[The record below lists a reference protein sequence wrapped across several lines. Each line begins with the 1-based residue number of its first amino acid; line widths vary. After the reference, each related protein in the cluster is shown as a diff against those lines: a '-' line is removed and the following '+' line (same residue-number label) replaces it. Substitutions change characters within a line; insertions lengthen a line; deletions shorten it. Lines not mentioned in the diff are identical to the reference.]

1 MKSACVLPLVLS
13 VGALLLVV
21 AIDASADLPPR
32 QSSLLAEPGAI
43 NLEGIK
49 GASNVRLTVAQDG
62 YIYYHAIM
70 DRVLGTMKAGTPV
83 TLIAMSETAYRVRGR
98 AAHGETAGWMPIA
111 ALQSPDP
118 QLAEKLKAL
127 YTRQQQI
134 SELTANRQV
143 ALGMTSEEVQ
153 QSLGK
158 PTRRNTRIAII
169 GREERLE
176 YAIFESVPQVMTGRD
191 QYGQL
196 VQSVVYI
203 KVETGTLTLHLKNGV
218 VDTIE
223 ETKGTPLGGRG
234 IKIVPAPIFLR

>member
-1 MKSACVLPLVLS
+1 MKPARVLPLVLS
-13 VGALLLVV
+13 AAALLL
-21 AIDASADLPPR
+21 ADTRVTAGLPPR
-32 QSSLLAEPGAI
+32 QSSLLAEPGTI

-49 GASNVRLTVAQDG
+49 GASNIRLTVAQDG

-70 DRVLGTMKAGTPV
+70 DRVLGTMRAGTPV

-111 ALQSPDP
+111 ALHSPDP

-127 YTRQQQI
+127 YVRQQQI
-134 SELTANRQV
+134 TELIANKQV

-158 PTRRNTRIAII
+158 PTRKNTRIAIL
-169 GREERLE
+169 GRDERLE
-176 YAIFESVPQVMTGRD
+176 YAIFESVPQVVTGQD
-191 QYGQL
+191 QYGRL
-196 VQSVVYI
+196 VQNVIYV
-203 KVETGTLTLHLKNGV
+203 KVETGTLTINLKDGI